1 MDDGKAVGVF
11 TVTDLVR
18 AIANNK
24 EDLLVGDL
32 MTTNIVIVNED
43 MRIANAIEIM
53 LKKQSVGCLLLITII
68 IYLELLQEQI

>member
-1 MDDGKAVGVF
+1 MEDGKAVGVF

-53 LKKQSVGCLLLITII
+53 LKKSNQ
-68 IYLELLQEQI
+68 